1 MNQAVHAQRHQGDG
15 QEHQADGER
24 GGNEVDV
31 AHIERAVQEGVV
43 RQQAVAHPQNQ
54 AVGAVDENVGEDDG
68 EQQRQEAEIQDN
80 QQRGGHQDIGSGAE
94 FGGFGVHDVAVCK
107 RAGLPEKRGLGFR

>member
-1 MNQAVHAQRHQGDG
+1 M
-15 QEHQADGER
+15 
-24 GGNEVDV
+24 
-31 AHIERAVQEGVV
+31 

-54 AVGAVDENVGEDDG
+54 AVGAVDKNVGKDDG

-80 QQRGGHQDIGSGAE
+80 QQRGSHQDVGSSAE

-107 RAGLPEKRGLGFR
+107 RVGLPEKRGLDFR